1 MGGLLLGK
9 VRPSEPFAWRSFIH
23 GIRLSSLCSPG
34 LELAVD
40 VLSHHIYG
48 PRRKTWGIEMTIVNS
63 LARDASSHSH
73 LFDIVSR
80 SMTTPIHPENQLHPS
95 EIYA

>member
-1 MGGLLLGK
+1 M
-9 VRPSEPFAWRSFIH
+9 
-23 GIRLSSLCSPG
+23 SPG

-40 VLSHHIYG
+40 VFSHHIYG

-73 LFDIVSR
+73 LFDIVSQPTVTL
-80 SMTTPIHPENQLHPS
+80 SLNDTQIHPS
-95 EIYA
+95 EIHAQFNEPQWSRANPFRRPGHSRYF

>member
-1 MGGLLLGK
+1 MAGWLLGK
-9 VRPSEPFAWRSFIH
+9 VRPFGLSTC
-23 GIRLSSLCSPG
+23 RLFMAVCSSG

-73 LFDIVSR
+73 LFDIVS
-80 SMTTPIHPENQLHPS
+80 
-95 EIYA
+95 